1 MVLSGRKSTDSN
13 PDHIPDLSFEAT
25 GMREGGKG
33 GGEREREMNRK
44 TAPGVT
50 SLVSLCPPV
59 FP

>member
-13 PDHIPDLSFEAT
+13 ADHIPDLSFEAT
-25 GMREGGKG
+25 VMREGGRKM
-33 GGEREREMNRK
+33 EREMNRK